1 MEYSRLKF
9 FQCLL
14 LLLLSLILGACGPV
28 KDFKDQITERI
39 VGQDPIDPPA
49 DLKEIKAKL
58 NPKILWSVKL
68 GGSES
73 YEFSPSLMEDNAYAA
88 SSDGTIIKV
97 DLKTGKTIWKI
108 NTGETLSG
116 GVGVGLNEIT
126 VGTPNGVLIAYDF
139 NAKLLWK
146 TRLSSQILSAA
157 TIHEGLAIVRT
168 SDNLIHAI
176 NVKDGLK
183 KWTFSRVGPPLTLR
197 SSVGIVTS
205 DGVIY
210 AGFPGGKLA
219 AIRED
224 NGTLIWEITVAQPK
238 GVTEIERASDVT
250 SSPVID
256 GLTIYTVAYQGKI
269 SAVDRVNA
277 RTLWSRDISSYTGL
291 SIEGAKIYV
300 AHTGGALYSLAIESG
315 KTYWRQGDL
324 LNRKLT
330 TPLGMGDYVAVGDL
344 EGYIHIL
351 EKETGQFL
359 GRIRLDDEPVMRKL
373 VEFETGK
380 FLAQTRNGGLYAIA
394 IQ

>member
-1 MEYSRLKF
+1 MILFRYLF
-9 FQCLL
+9 LAF
-14 LLLLSLILGACGPV
+14 LSISLPSCFGPV
-28 KDFKDQITERI
+28 KDFKDQIQELI

-49 DLKEIKAKL
+49 VLKEFQAKL
-58 NPKILWSVKL
+58 NPRILWSAKL
-68 GGSES
+68 EGAES
-73 YEFSPSLMEDNAYAA
+73 YEFYPGIIGDEAYAA
-88 SSDGTIIKV
+88 SSDGGLAKF
-97 DLKTGKTIWKI
+97 DLKTGKAIWRI
-108 NTGETLSG
+108 NTGEKLSG
-116 GVGVGLNEIT
+116 GVGAGVNEIT
-126 VGTPNGVLIAYDF
+126 VGTSTGLVVAYDL
-139 NAKLLWK
+139 NGKLLWK
-146 TRLSSQILSAA
+146 TRLSSQILSAP
-157 TIHEGLAIVRT
+157 TIHEGLVIVRT
-168 SDNLIHAI
+168 ADNLIHGV

-183 KWTFSRVGPPLTLR
+183 KWTFSRVGPPLSLR
-197 SSVGIVTS
+197 SSAGVVAS

-210 AGFPGGKLA
+210 VGFPGGKLA

-224 NGTLIWEITVAQPK
+224 NGSLIWEITVAQPK

-291 SIEGAKIYV
+291 NIEGARIYV

-315 KTYWRQGDL
+315 KTYWRQGAL

-351 EKETGQFL
+351 DKETGAFL
-359 GRIRLDDEPVMRKL
+359 GRIQLDEDPVMRHM

-380 FLAQTRNGGLYAIA
+380 FLAQTRNGGLYAIS

>member
-1 MEYSRLKF
+1 MILFRYLF
-9 FQCLL
+9 LAF
-14 LLLLSLILGACGPV
+14 LSISLPSCFGPV
-28 KDFKDQITERI
+28 KDFKDQIQELI

-49 DLKEIKAKL
+49 VLKEFQAKL
-58 NPKILWSVKL
+58 NPRILWSAKL
-68 GGSES
+68 EGAES
-73 YEFSPSLMEDNAYAA
+73 YEFYPGIIGDEAYAA
-88 SSDGTIIKV
+88 SSDGSLAKF
-97 DLKTGKTIWKI
+97 DLKTGKAIWRI
-108 NTGETLSG
+108 NTGEKLSG
-116 GVGVGLNEIT
+116 GVGAGVNEIT
-126 VGTPNGVLIAYDF
+126 VGTSTGLVVAYDL
-139 NAKLLWK
+139 NGKLLWK
-146 TRLSSQILSAA
+146 TRLSSQILSAPS
-157 TIHEGLAIVRT
+157 IHEGLVIVRT
-168 SDNLIHAI
+168 ADNLIHGV

-183 KWTFSRVGPPLTLR
+183 KWTFSRVGPPLSLR
-197 SSVGIVTS
+197 SSAGVVAS

-210 AGFPGGKLA
+210 VGFPGGKLA

-224 NGTLIWEITVAQPK
+224 NGSLIWEITVAQPK

-291 SIEGAKIYV
+291 NIEGARIYV

-315 KTYWRQGDL
+315 KTYWRQGAL

-330 TPLGMGDYVAVGDL
+330 TPLGIGDYVAVGDL

-351 EKETGQFL
+351 DKETGAFL
-359 GRIRLDDEPVMRKL
+359 GRIQLDEDPVMRHM

-380 FLAQTRNGGLYAIA
+380 FLAQTRNGGLYAIS

>member
-1 MEYSRLKF
+1 LKF
-9 FQCLL
+9 FQFLL
-14 LLLLSLILGACGPV
+14 FLLLSLILGACGPV

-58 NPKILWSVKL
+58 NPKILWSIKL
-68 GGSES
+68 EGTEN
-73 YEFSPSLMEDNAYAA
+73 YEFSPGLMEDNAYAA
-88 SSDGTIIKV
+88 SSNGTLIKV

-108 NTGETLSG
+108 NAGETLSG

-126 VGTPNGVLIAYDF
+126 VGTPTGLLIAYDL

-291 SIEGAKIYV
+291 SVEGAKIYV

>member
-1 MEYSRLKF
+1 MECNRLKF
-9 FQCLL
+9 FKFLFLVLL
-14 LLLLSLILGACGPV
+14 FLTLGACGPV

-39 VGQDPIDPPA
+39 VGQDPIDPPN
-49 DLKEIKAKL
+49 DLKEFKAKL
-58 NPKILWSVKL
+58 NPKILWSLKL
-68 GGSES
+68 GGGETF
-73 YEFSPSLMEDNAYAA
+73 EFSPSIMGDETYAA
-88 SSDGTIIKV
+88 SSDGSLAKI
-97 DLKTGKTIWKI
+97 DLKTGKIIWKI
-108 NTGETLSG
+108 NTGEKLSG
-116 GVGVGLNEIT
+116 GVGVGPNEVT
-126 VGTPNGVLIAYDF
+126 VGTSNGLLLAYDLS
-139 NAKLLWK
+139 AKLLWK
-146 TRLSSQILSAA
+146 TRLSSQVLSAPL
-157 TIHEGLAIVRT
+157 IHEGLVIVRT
-168 SDNLIHAI
+168 SDNLIHGVNA
-176 NVKDGLK
+176 KDGLK
-183 KWTFSRVGPPLTLR
+183 KWTFSRVGPPLSLR
-197 SSVGIVTS
+197 SSVGVVAS

-224 NGTLIWEITVAQPK
+224 NGTLLWEITVAQPK

-256 GLTIYTVAYQGKI
+256 GLNIYTVAYQGKI

-277 RTLWSRDISSYTGL
+277 RTLWSRDISSYTGISIDGARIYL
-291 SIEGAKIYV
+291 S
-300 AHTGGALYSLAIESG
+300 HTGGAVYSLAIESG

-324 LNRKLT
+324 LNRRLS

-351 EKETGQFL
+351 DKETGAFL
-359 GRIRLDDEPVMRKL
+359 GRIRLDDEPVMRRL

>member
-1 MEYSRLKF
+1 MNFFKF
-9 FQCLL
+9 PFLV
-14 LLLLSLILGACGPV
+14 LLSLALVACGPV
-28 KDFKDQITERI
+28 KDFTDQIKETV

-49 DLKEIKAKL
+49 PLKEIKAKV
-58 NPKILWSVKL
+58 NPKVLWSLKL

-73 YEFSPSLMEDNAYAA
+73 FEFSPGIIGDEAYAA
-88 SSDGTIIKV
+88 SSDGSLAKV
-97 DLKTGKTIWKI
+97 DLKTGKVVWQI
-108 NTGETLSG
+108 NTGEKLSG
-116 GVGVGLNEIT
+116 GVGVGPNEVT
-126 VGTPNGVLIAYDF
+126 VGTSTGLLIAYDL
-139 NAKLLWK
+139 NSKLLWK
-146 TRLSSQILSAA
+146 TRLTSQILSAP

-176 NVKDGLK
+176 NVKDGSK
-183 KWTFSRVGPPLTLR
+183 KWTFSRVGPPLSLR
-197 SSVGIVTS
+197 SSVGVVTS

-224 NGTLIWEITVAQPK
+224 NGTLLWEITVAQPK

-256 GLTIYTVAYQGKI
+256 GLNIYTVAYQGKI

-291 SIEGAKIYV
+291 HIDGARIYLS
-300 AHTGGALYSLAIESG
+300 HTGGAVYSLALESG

-324 LNRKLT
+324 LNRKLS

-351 EKETGQFL
+351 DKETGQFL
-359 GRIRLDDEPVMRKL
+359 GRIQLDDEPVMRRL
-373 VEFETGK
+373 IEFDTGK

>member
-1 MEYSRLKF
+1 LKF

-14 LLLLSLILGACGPV
+14 FLFLSLILGACGPV

-58 NPKILWSVKL
+58 NPKILWSIKL
-68 GGSES
+68 EGTEN
-73 YEFSPSLMEDNAYAA
+73 YEFSPGLSEDNAYAA
-88 SSDGTIIKV
+88 SSNGTLIKV

-126 VGTPNGVLIAYDF
+126 VGTPNGVLIAYDL

-146 TRLSSQILSAA
+146 TRLSSQILSAP
-157 TIHEGLAIVRT
+157 TIHEGNVIVRT

-176 NVKDGLK
+176 NVKEGLK

-291 SIEGAKIYV
+291 SVEGAKIYV

-330 TPLGMGDYVAVGDL
+330 TPLGMGDHVAVGDL

-351 EKETGQFL
+351 DKESGQFL
-359 GRIRLDDEPVMRKL
+359 GRIHLDDEPVMRKL

-394 IQ
+394 IP

>member
-1 MEYSRLKF
+1 MIF
-9 FQCLL
+9 FRYLFL
-14 LLLLSLILGACGPV
+14 AFFSIALIACGPV
-28 KDFKDQITERI
+28 KDFKDQISEVI
-39 VGQDPIDPPA
+39 IGQDPIDPPTS
-49 DLKEIKAKL
+49 LKEFKAKL
-58 NPKILWSVKL
+58 NPRILWSAKL
-68 GGSES
+68 DGAES
-73 YEFSPSLMEDNAYAA
+73 YEFYPGIIGDEAYAA
-88 SSDGTIIKV
+88 SSDGSLAKF
-97 DLKTGKTIWKI
+97 DLKTGKAIWKI
-108 NTGETLSG
+108 NTGEKLSG
-116 GVGVGLNEIT
+116 GVGAGVNEIT
-126 VGTPNGVLIAYDF
+126 VGTSTGLVVAYDL
-139 NAKLLWK
+139 NGKLLWK
-146 TRLSSQILSAA
+146 TRLSSQILSAPK
-157 TIHEGLAIVRT
+157 IHEGLVIVRT
-168 SDNLIHAI
+168 ADNLIHGV

-183 KWTFSRVGPPLTLR
+183 KWTFSRVGPPLSLR
-197 SSVGIVTS
+197 SSAGVVVS

-224 NGTLIWEITVAQPK
+224 NGSLIWEITVAQPK

-291 SIEGAKIYV
+291 NIEGARIYV

-330 TPLGMGDYVAVGDL
+330 TPLSMGDYVAVGDL

-351 EKETGQFL
+351 DKETGAFL
-359 GRIRLDDEPVMRKL
+359 GRIQLDEDPVMRHM

-380 FLAQTRNGGLYAIA
+380 FLAQTRNGGLYAIS

>member
-1 MEYSRLKF
+1 MNFFKF
-9 FQCLL
+9 SFLV
-14 LLLLSLILGACGPV
+14 LLSLTLTACGPV
-28 KDFKDQITERI
+28 KDFKDQIAEKI

-58 NPKILWSVKL
+58 NPKILWSIKL
-68 GGSES
+68 EGTES
-73 YEFSPSLMEDNAYAA
+73 YEFSPGVIGDDAYAA
-88 SSDGTIIKV
+88 SSDGSLAKV
-97 DLKTGKTIWKI
+97 DLKTGKVIWKM
-108 NTGETLSG
+108 NTGEKLSG
-116 GVGVGLNEIT
+116 GVGLGINEIT
-126 VGTPNGVLIAYDF
+126 VGTSNGLLLSYDLTG
-139 NAKLLWK
+139 KLLWK
-146 TRLSSQILSAA
+146 TRLSSQILSAP
-157 TIHEGLAIVRT
+157 TIHEGLVIVRT
-168 SDNLIHAI
+168 SDNLIHGI

-183 KWTFSRVGPPLTLR
+183 KWTFSRSGPPLSLR
-197 SSVGIVTS
+197 SNVGVVAS

-224 NGTLIWEITVAQPK
+224 NGSLIWEITVAQPK

-250 SSPVID
+250 SNPVID
-256 GLTIYTVAYQGKI
+256 GLIIYTVAYQGKI
-269 SAVDRVNA
+269 SAVDRTNA
-277 RTLWSRDISSYTGL
+277 KTLWSRDISSYTGL
-291 SIEGAKIYV
+291 NIDGARIYLS
-300 AHTGGALYSLAIESG
+300 HTGGALYALAIESG

-344 EGYIHIL
+344 QGYIHIL
-351 EKETGQFL
+351 DKETGQFL
-359 GRIRLDDEPVMRKL
+359 GRIQLDDEPVMRRL

>member
-1 MEYSRLKF
+1 LNLFKF
-9 FQCLL
+9 SFLVLL
-14 LLLLSLILGACGPV
+14 FFTLSACGPV
-28 KDFKDQITERI
+28 KDLKDQITERM
-39 VGQDPIDPPA
+39 VGQDPVDPPA
-49 DLKEIKAKL
+49 ELKEFKAKL
-58 NPKILWSVKL
+58 NPKILWSIKL
-68 GGSES
+68 EGTEN
-73 YEFSPSLMEDNAYAA
+73 YEFSPAIMEDNAYA
-88 SSDGTIIKV
+88 SSSNGTLIKV

-126 VGTPNGVLIAYDF
+126 VGTPSGLLIAYDL
-139 NAKLLWK
+139 NSKLLWK
-146 TRLSSQILSAA
+146 TRLSSQILSAP
-157 TIHEGLAIVRT
+157 TIHEGLVIVRT
-168 SDNLIHAI
+168 SDNLIHGI

-183 KWTFSRVGPPLTLR
+183 KWTFSRTGPPLSLR
-197 SSVGIVTS
+197 SNVGVVAS

-224 NGTLIWEITVAQPK
+224 NGSLIWEITVAQPK
-238 GVTEIERASDVT
+238 GITEIERASDVT
-250 SSPVID
+250 SNPVID
-256 GLTIYTVAYQGKI
+256 GMTIYTVAYQGKI

-291 SIEGAKIYV
+291 NIDGARIYLS
-300 AHTGGALYSLAIESG
+300 HTGGALYALAIESG

-330 TPLGMGDYVAVGDL
+330 TPLGMGDYVAVGDFQ
-344 EGYIHIL
+344 GYIHIL
-351 EKETGQFL
+351 DKETGQFL
-359 GRIRLDDEPVMRKL
+359 GRIQLDDEPVMRRL

>member
-1 MEYSRLKF
+1 LNLFKF
-9 FQCLL
+9 SFLVLL
-14 LLLLSLILGACGPV
+14 FFTLSACGPV
-28 KDFKDQITERI
+28 KDLKDQITERM
-39 VGQDPIDPPA
+39 VGQDPVDPPA
-49 DLKEIKAKL
+49 ELKEFKAKL
-58 NPKILWSVKL
+58 NPKILWSIKL
-68 GGSES
+68 EGTEN
-73 YEFSPSLMEDNAYAA
+73 YEFSPAIMEDNAYA
-88 SSDGTIIKV
+88 SSSNGTLIKV

-126 VGTPNGVLIAYDF
+126 VGTPSGLLIAYDL
-139 NAKLLWK
+139 NSKLLWK
-146 TRLSSQILSAA
+146 TRLSSQILSAP
-157 TIHEGLAIVRT
+157 TIHEGLVIVRT
-168 SDNLIHAI
+168 SDNLIHGI

-183 KWTFSRVGPPLTLR
+183 KWTFSRTGPPLSLR
-197 SSVGIVTS
+197 SNVGVVAS

-224 NGTLIWEITVAQPK
+224 NGSLIWEITVAQPK
-238 GVTEIERASDVT
+238 GITEIERASDVT
-250 SSPVID
+250 SNPVID
-256 GLTIYTVAYQGKI
+256 GMTIYTVAYQGKI

-291 SIEGAKIYV
+291 NIDGARIYLS
-300 AHTGGALYSLAIESG
+300 HTGGALYALAIESG

-330 TPLGMGDYVAVGDL
+330 TPLGMGDYVAVGDFQ
-344 EGYIHIL
+344 GYIHIL
-351 EKETGQFL
+351 DKETGQFL
-359 GRIRLDDEPVMRKL
+359 GRIQLDDESVMRRL

>member
-1 MEYSRLKF
+1 LILFRYLF
-9 FQCLL
+9 FI
-14 LLLLSLILGACGPV
+14 LLSISLPSCFGPV
-28 KDFKDQITERI
+28 KDFTDQISERI

-49 DLKEIKAKL
+49 PLKEFKAKL
-58 NPKILWSVKL
+58 NPRILWSAKL
-68 GGSES
+68 DGAES
-73 YEFSPSLMEDNAYAA
+73 YEFYPGIIGDEAYAA
-88 SSDGTIIKV
+88 SSDGSLAKF
-97 DLKTGKTIWKI
+97 DLKTGKAIWKI
-108 NTGETLSG
+108 NTGEKLSG
-116 GVGVGLNEIT
+116 GVGAGVNEIT
-126 VGTPNGVLIAYDF
+126 VGTSTGLVVAYDL
-139 NAKLLWK
+139 NGKLLWK
-146 TRLSSQILSAA
+146 TRLSSQILSAPK
-157 TIHEGLAIVRT
+157 IHEGLVIVRT
-168 SDNLIHAI
+168 ADNLIHGV

-183 KWTFSRVGPPLTLR
+183 KWTFSRVGPPLSLR
-197 SSVGIVTS
+197 SSAGVVVS

-224 NGTLIWEITVAQPK
+224 NGSLIWEITVAQPK

-291 SIEGAKIYV
+291 NIEGARIYV

-330 TPLGMGDYVAVGDL
+330 TPLSMGDYVAVGDL

-351 EKETGQFL
+351 DKETGAFL
-359 GRIRLDDEPVMRKL
+359 GRIQLDEDPVMRHM

-380 FLAQTRNGGLYAIA
+380 FLAQTRNGGLYAIS